1 MKLEAIR
8 LDRNL
13 PVILD
18 LEARLCEIEKVAGA
32 LSHLPNTYLG
42 PQGTAIPD
50 IEWFALAAIKK
61 TASVSH
67 AFCTLIRT
75 KNTLSA
81 AALVRLQL
89 DTAMRI
95 FGLTQIDDVEAAGI
109 RLMNDE
115 SYRKLRS
122 RDNELLSDGFL
133 HRKLNDKYP
142 GFTEAYKDASAYVHL
157 SGLHIKTGLWSRPGT
172 PTLFF
177 HLFGTD
183 DTRPDESF
191 ADLVDSFDQATRLT
205 AELITAFITNRRV
218 ADTPTRAGGTAQ
230 CN

>member
-1 MKLEAIR
+1 MDAI
-8 LDRNL
+8 L
-13 PVILD
+13 PGKLD
-18 LEARLCEIEKVAGA
+18 LEARLCEIERIAGA
-32 LSHLPNTYLG
+32 LSQLSNTYLG

-50 IEWFALAAIKK
+50 VEWFALAAIKK
-61 TASVSH
+61 TASLSH
-67 AFCTLIRT
+67 AFCTLIRA

-95 FGLTQIDDVEAAGI
+95 FGLTLVDDVETAGI

-122 RDNELLSDGFL
+122 RDNELLTDVFL
-133 HRKLNDKYP
+133 HRKLNEKYP
-142 GFTEAYKDASAYVHL
+142 GFTEAYEDASAYVHL
-157 SGLHIKTGLWSRPGT
+157 SGLHIKTGIWSRPGT

-183 DTRPDESF
+183 DTRPEEGF

-205 AELITAFITNRRV
+205 AEQITAFITNRRV
-218 ADTPTRAGGTAQ
+218 AHAVT
-230 CN
+230 

>member
-1 MKLEAIR
+1 MDPTMPEK
-8 LDRNL
+8 
-13 PVILD
+13 LD
-18 LEARLCEIEKVAGA
+18 LDARLREIERVAGA
-32 LSHLPNTYLG
+32 LSQLPSTYLG

-50 IEWFALAAIKK
+50 VEWFALAAIKK
-61 TASVSH
+61 TVSLSH
-67 AFCTLIRT
+67 AFCTLIKT

-95 FGLTQIDDVEAAGI
+95 FGLTLVDDVEAAGT

-122 RDNELLSDGFL
+122 RDNEPLTDAFL
-133 HRKLNDKYP
+133 HRKLNEKYP
-142 GFTEAYKDASAYVHL
+142 GITEAYEDASSYVHL

-177 HLFGTD
+177 HLSGTD
-183 DTRPDESF
+183 EARPDEWFSE
-191 ADLVDSFDQATRLT
+191 LVDSFDQATRLT
-205 AELITAFITNRRV
+205 ADLITAFISTRRV
-218 ADTPTRAGGTAQ
+218 AHTLT
-230 CN
+230 